1 MGKVVKWRMNLNS
14 KIKSMVRLVSGI
26 ESQALLPTEIF
37 TVLSDEFSE

>member
-1 MGKVVKWRMNLNS
+1 MEKECKVDCEHEFENK
-14 KIKSMVRLVSGI
+14 LVLGI